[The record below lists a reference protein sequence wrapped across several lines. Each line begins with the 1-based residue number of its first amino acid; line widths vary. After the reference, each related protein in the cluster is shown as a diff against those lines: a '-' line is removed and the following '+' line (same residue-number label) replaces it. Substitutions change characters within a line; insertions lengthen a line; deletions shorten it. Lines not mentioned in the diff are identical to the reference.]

1 MKNHKRAILAF
12 AFLSASLALS
22 SPINAHELPVGD
34 GKVSTGP
41 KVGYVFACNQN
52 FRGGGARHTGEWFH
66 GDTWD
71 PSAKPHVKGK
81 VMWPDATFSMSPS
94 GPNMAVQ
101 GNSLPVGQ
109 ATGNFPI
116 DESDPAYQYDTNP
129 NSIKPT
135 ILSFSIPAQPVKSSS
150 VGCLSMGM
158 IGFTI
163 TGVPFYNALDAAGRD
178 AAAHEVQD
186 LCDGHP
192 QGKGQYH
199 YHSSSPC
206 LPGAKSNEV
215 VGWALDGYPIL
226 GMNDGSGKRIT
237 NADLDSCHGRQ
248 ETINIDGRNYDYGYR
263 LTEEYPYTLGCF
275 SGQVLDKT
283 KQSTSANMGPS
294 GQKGEKRKGAG
305 NSQSAGL
312 GSGPGSP
319 PQEALDACATLNQGD
334 TCSFVGRGGNQRSGT
349 CGTPPKMKNSGLL
362 CMPKRG

>member
-1 MKNHKRAILAF
+1 MKYHERTVFAF
-12 AFLSASLALS
+12 AFLTASLALS
-22 SPINAHELPVGD
+22 FPVNAQELPVGD
-34 GKVSTGP
+34 GNVSTGA

-52 FRGGGARHTGEWFH
+52 FRGGGARHTGDWFH

-71 PSAKPHVKGK
+71 PTAKPHVQGA
-81 VMWPDATFSMSPS
+81 VVWPDAAFSMSQS
-94 GPNMAVQ
+94 GSTMEVQ

-116 DESDPAYQYDTNP
+116 AKEDPAYQYDTNP
-129 NSIKPT
+129 NEIKPT
-135 ILSFSIPAQPVKSSS
+135 TLSFGIPVQPVKASK

-206 LPGAKSNEV
+206 LPGAASNKI

-226 GMNDGSGKRIT
+226 GMKDGAGKLIT
-237 NADLDSCHGRQ
+237 NADLDACHGRD
-248 ETINIDGRNYDYGYR
+248 ENVRIGGREYDYAYR
-263 LTEEYPYTLGCF
+263 LSAEYPYTLGCF
-275 SGQVLDKT
+275 TGKVSDET
-283 KQSTSANMGPS
+283 KRSIGASMGPS
-294 GQKGEKRKGAG
+294 GAKGDKAAG
-305 NSQSAGL
+305 NNQGQGL
-312 GSGPGSP
+312 GGGQGSP
-319 PQEALDACATLNQGD
+319 PQEALDACAALNQGD
-334 TCSFVGRGGNQRSGT
+334 ACSFIGRGGNPRSGT
-349 CGTPPKMKNSGLL
+349 CRTPPKMKRGGMV